1 MTLLIMTTTRQQ
13 QRYNKNYQLM
23 SSQVDKQP
31 ENTKVE
37 SSWFVHKFKCSHQNS
52 FSFYKQDN
60 IKIEKNILATAF
72 EFGMH

>member
-1 MTLLIMTTTRQQ
+1 
-13 QRYNKNYQLM
+13 M

-52 FSFYKQDN
+52 FSFYKQDD